1 MQRNRSAFLWL
12 DLTIKTTAIADR
24 AVVDLRM
31 VYRETGHV
39 YSELE
44 PILIRTG
51 ERFWFPLN
59 LCDGMEEY
67 WGIIV
72 SKHDIDPVDWVEGFE
87 RTSKGIYRCTEIDR
101 MNTEL
106 LESYPFRG

>member
-1 MQRNRSAFLWL
+1 
-12 DLTIKTTAIADR
+12 
-24 AVVDLRM
+24 M